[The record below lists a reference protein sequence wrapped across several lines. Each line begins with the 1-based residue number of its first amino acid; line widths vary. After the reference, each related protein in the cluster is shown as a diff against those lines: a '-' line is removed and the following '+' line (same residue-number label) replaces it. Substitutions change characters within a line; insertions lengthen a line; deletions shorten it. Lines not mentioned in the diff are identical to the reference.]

1 METTFSDLGYPFTT
15 RPLDFGTRVDVFVEE
30 VVQSIGADMQ
40 RQPASMVYE
49 LIRESVARRLPG
61 IEVDQEPLRQAAAR
75 ISAGV
80 PV

>member
-1 METTFSDLGYPFTT
+1 MDRTLLDLDRVISD
-15 RPLDFGTRVDVFVEE
+15 RPADFDSRVHEFVDG
-30 VVQSIGADMQ
+30 VIRWVDADMR

-49 LIRESVARRLPG
+49 IIRVSVERRLPG
-61 IEVDQEPLRQAAAR
+61 IEVDQEPLREAAAR